1 MGRKGS
7 SNMGGGGGGGGNATE
22 PVRMVS
28 ITQQNVADWMENH
41 DAGQYLDAAP
51 DTIQVD
57 GVEFQWFAEQTTTD
71 RRGNRVFGNDYQ
83 SVEQASNGEWPVI
96 HVSVVERRTRNRTT
110 YSFDKSSSTGT
121 RLT

>member
-1 MGRKGS
+1 MGRKGA
-7 SNMGGGGGGGGNATE
+7 SNISGGGGGRSAAE
-22 PVRMVS
+22 PVRMIS
-28 ITQQNVADWMENH
+28 ITQQSVTDWMENH

-51 DTIQVD
+51 DAIQVN
-57 GVEFQWFAEQTTTD
+57 GMEFQWFAEQTTTD
-71 RRGNRVFGNDYQ
+71 QRGNRVFGNDYQ

-110 YSFDKSSSTGT
+110 YSFDRSPSTGT